1 MCITDLSLLNLA
13 SPSEELYALM
23 KSKHCL
29 VGHSL
34 VRGGNKTKVECV
46 HLVLLK
52 QPGQGEGVIIDLD
65 KLIWS
70 IVRRH

>member
-34 VRGGNKTKVECV
+34 VRDGNKTKVECV
-46 HLVLLK
+46 HFGLLN
-52 QPGQGEGVIIDLD
+52 QPGHGQGLTIDLD
-65 KLIWS
+65 KLIRS
-70 IVRRH
+70 ND